1 MSNGIELRES
11 LLTDKTVLK
20 DLYSVAFPDEDL
32 FPLVSEL
39 LNGKYDVLSL
49 VAICKG
55 AVAGHLVFTM
65 CSIAEINQKVALLG
79 PVAVSPKFQ
88 KRGIGSALI
97 REGLRSLKSK
107 GVKQVYVLG
116 DTAYYGRFG
125 FEAQS
130 KVTPPY
136 PLPQEW
142 LTAWQSISLLEAGS
156 DLQGVLSVP
165 QPWLQPTLWAP

>member
-11 LLTDKTVLK
+11 LSADRTALK
-20 DLYSVAFPDEDL
+20 DLYLTAFPDEDL

-39 LNGKYDVLSL
+39 LSGKYDVLSL
-49 VAICKG
+49 VAIFKG
-55 AVAGHLVFTM
+55 AVTSHLVFTM
-65 CSIAEINQKVALLG
+65 CSIAGINQKVALLG
-79 PVAVSPKFQ
+79 PVAVNPQFQ
-88 KRGIGSALI
+88 RRGIGSALI
-97 REGLRSLKSK
+97 REGFCSLKNE

-116 DTAYYGRFG
+116 DPAYYGRFG

-130 KVTPPY
+130 KVIPPY